1 LQTVAHATL
10 LTDARHYGADKSE
23 MPRQS
28 AAACV
33 ASWTML
39 SAVRNWFSGKPETVA
54 PLCYVVCADELLR
67 ARVASMVGEHGPQAE
82 RFSSLAAL
90 FEAASAGEPRLV
102 IFDIALGAEPVTLT
116 MARLA
121 ALTPRPAV
129 QLVSATEASSYEQLC
144 ALGQVKLAANQLN
157 LRVLP
162 TLQPPL
168 KSDAIR
174 RMLADLGIRRNSG
187 KPTVTLNEALKN
199 NWLELFY

>member
-1 LQTVAHATL
+1 
-10 LTDARHYGADKSE
+10 
-23 MPRQS
+23 
-28 AAACV
+28 
-33 ASWTML
+33 
-39 SAVRNWFSGKPETVA
+39 
-54 PLCYVVCADELLR
+54 
-67 ARVASMVGEHGPQAE
+67 
-82 RFSSLAAL
+82 
-90 FEAASAGEPRLV
+90 
-102 IFDIALGAEPVTLT
+102 